1 MIAECAIDPE
11 VMAEWRY
18 FESLSAD
25 FGVGQGRLLCEF
37 PSKWRRLF
45 LDKTCLLEARGI
57 NSAKQAAMLLDQ
69 YQHGGFRRALVG
81 STRDYPTG
89 SNWNEAARAS
99 EPSFDIIVH
108 ADDPKGAN
116 EVRAGEILR
125 RNPPFAR
132 SRQTEIRR
140 VAADLIACGWECYRR
155 AKEIYVV
162 DPFFKPQEAYFGK
175 VLGHL
180 LSRIERESS
189 RPKRIEVH
197 TKMPGTYIA
206 KTQRAHWRQWATEHL
221 PSGWTIKVIHWE
233 ILETGSK
240 LHARYI
246 LTDFGGIDYNWGVD
260 EDPQEFTQVSLL
272 DDSFWEKLYQRFA
285 WFVESTPKVFC
296 DFPDRVFEVTG

>member
-1 MIAECAIDPE
+1 MIAECAVDPE
-11 VMAEWRY
+11 VLAEWKY

-45 LDKTCLLEARGI
+45 LDKTCVLEARGI
-57 NSAKQAAMLLDQ
+57 NSTRQAAMLLDQ

-81 STRDYPTG
+81 STRDYPKG
-89 SNWNEAARAS
+89 LNWREAARS
-99 EPSFDIIVH
+99 TKPSFDLIVH
-108 ADDPKGAN
+108 AGELEATN

-125 RNPPFAR
+125 RNPPFAQP
-132 SRQTEIRR
+132 RQTEVRR
-140 VAADLIACGWECYRR
+140 VSTDLIACGWECYRR

-206 KTQRAHWRQWATEHL
+206 KTQREHWRRWSLEHL
-221 PSGWTIKVIHWE
+221 PSDWTIKVVHWE
-233 ILETGSK
+233 KLETGSR

-246 LTDFGGIDYNWGVD
+246 LTDIGGLDYNWGTD
-260 EDPQEFTQVSLL
+260 EDPQEITQVSLL
-272 DDSFWEKLYQRFA
+272 DDPFWERLYHRFC
-285 WFVESTPKVFC
+285 WPENSIPDVFRK
-296 DFPDRVFEVTG
+296 FPDRIFEIVG